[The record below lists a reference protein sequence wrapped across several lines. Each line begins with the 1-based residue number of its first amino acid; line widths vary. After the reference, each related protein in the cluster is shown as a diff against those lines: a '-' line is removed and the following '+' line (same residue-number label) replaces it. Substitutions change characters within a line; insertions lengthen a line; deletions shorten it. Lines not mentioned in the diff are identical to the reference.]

1 VNRFGTKLETA
12 VALRELSTL
21 LSSLFYRYGES
32 PFWREKS
39 KEFPVISIY
48 FSGKKNIS
56 KSLKRKGDR
65 FGSIAGGLLPVDKRS
80 IFRTNTKKVDDF
92 HHDRHRTMTVI
103 GLSV

>member
-21 LSSLFYRYGES
+21 LPSLFYRYGES

-48 FSGKKNIS
+48 FSGKKIP
-56 KSLKRKGDR
+56 KSLKRKENRSGN
-65 FGSIAGGLLPVDKRS
+65 IAGGLLPVDKRS

>member
-1 VNRFGTKLETA
+1 VNRFGTKLDTA

-48 FSGKKNIS
+48 FSGTDLAVLREVFYLLIKDPFFVRIQKRWMIS
-56 KSLKRKGDR
+56 ITIG
-65 FGSIAGGLLPVDKRS
+65 IAP
-80 IFRTNTKKVDDF
+80 
-92 HHDRHRTMTVI
+92 
-103 GLSV
+103 